1 MRTAAL
7 QSPPLSSGR
16 PCCPQVRGV
25 VASALGVV
33 AVGEEITVPPVTWLP
48 NKLALV
54 FSGAQFL
61 QARRRPVIERL
72 LQRFV
77 DDLGPTFEVE
87 ASDLDMAQ
95 FSAPAAPLAAPKWA
109 CNGNCIVLTS
119 ASGSTAR
126 TPYVCVQPLGKHA
139 AAGASGTFMVYSDAA
154 LEGLAS
160 LVERVRKAQ
169 PQGTTKSNMGGWQSP
184 VAYSQTQPHIP
195 APCPPRPQAS
205 LPCSQHPAPRR
216 QPY

>member
-1 MRTAAL
+1 MARVGSRGRAFADGITRAVGAAHAAQRGAGGQSLPTRQLAEGARPMRTAAL

-87 ASDLDMAQ
+87 ASDPSPSLRLTRCFYHDFFEAEGE
-95 FSAPAAPLAAPKWA
+95 PLLAPLF
-109 CNGNCIVLTS
+109 
-119 ASGSTAR
+119 TA
-126 TPYVCVQPLGKHA
+126 QHG
-139 AAGASGTFMVYSDAA
+139 GTFEGVPGYSFEDD
-154 LEGLAS
+154 GDGRCRF
-160 LVERVRKAQ
+160 VFDGV
-169 PQGTTKSNMGGWQSP
+169 
-184 VAYSQTQPHIP
+184 
-195 APCPPRPQAS
+195 PP
-205 LPCSQHPAPRR
+205 
-216 QPY
+216 

>member
-1 MRTAAL
+1 MRIAAL

-87 ASDLDMAQ
+87 ASDPSPSLRLTRCFYHDFFEAEGE
-95 FSAPAAPLAAPKWA
+95 PLLAPLF
-109 CNGNCIVLTS
+109 
-119 ASGSTAR
+119 TA
-126 TPYVCVQPLGKHA
+126 QHG
-139 AAGASGTFMVYSDAA
+139 GTFEGVPGYSFEDDGDGRCRF
-154 LEGLAS
+154 LFDG
-160 LVERVRKAQ
+160 V
-169 PQGTTKSNMGGWQSP
+169 
-184 VAYSQTQPHIP
+184 
-195 APCPPRPQAS
+195 PP
-205 LPCSQHPAPRR
+205 
-216 QPY
+216 

>member
-54 FSGAQFL
+54 FSGAQFV

-87 ASDLDMAQ
+87 ASDPSPSLRLTRCFYHDFFEAEGE
-95 FSAPAAPLAAPKWA
+95 PVLAPLF
-109 CNGNCIVLTS
+109 
-119 ASGSTAR
+119 TA
-126 TPYVCVQPLGKHA
+126 QHG
-139 AAGASGTFMVYSDAA
+139 GTFEGVPGYSFEDDGDGRCRF
-154 LEGLAS
+154 LFEG
-160 LVERVRKAQ
+160 V
-169 PQGTTKSNMGGWQSP
+169 
-184 VAYSQTQPHIP
+184 
-195 APCPPRPQAS
+195 PP
-205 LPCSQHPAPRR
+205 
-216 QPY
+216 